1 MKNTMNIFMGL
12 IVLLTSLA
20 GLFFMVG
27 VGQAATYNFY
37 FNNLEQGDNS
47 SAKPVLKV
55 FPKKGKEKIEKKTT
69 LESTKTETVETEN
82 VETEEVET
90 ENVETKSVEVKEAV
104 PSDVKVPEA
113 LVAEEETVTKTADE
127 NEEVGL

>member
-47 SAKPVLKV
+47 TAKPVLKV
-55 FPKKGKEKIEKKTT
+55 FPKKAREKIETKTIQ
-69 LESTKTETVETEN
+69 ESTKTETVKTEN
-82 VETEEVET
+82 VESAQDDT
-90 ENVETKSVEVKEAV
+90 ENVEVNEAV
-104 PSDVKVPEA
+104 PSDVKVPPA
-113 LVAEEETVTKTADE
+113 LVAEEEVSTESADE
-127 NEEVGL
+127 NDEVGL